1 MAVMCTDNI
10 IATLESHAKLNG
22 NKIAFEYLGRQSGG
36 IQSLTYSDLNERVQ
50 HQAQILMNIVDSG
63 DRAVLLFEPGLDF
76 IVSFFACLKA
86 KIIAVPVSLPFNRN
100 GFSNILNI
108 MNDCEPKIVLTT
120 KKILELAGLITLK
133 AQNENLILHAVD
145 AELQRDLVE
154 KDFPLITEKDIC
166 FLQYTSGS
174 TGWPKGV
181 IVTHKNIMA
190 NEVMIAEAFGTQPE
204 DVGLTWLPVYHDMGL
219 IGSVLQTVYVGLTCY
234 VMSPLDFIR
243 KPLKWLQFISEKGV
257 TISGGPNFA
266 YELCLHRISDED
278 AAALDLSRVRV
289 LFNGAEPIKAHVMQR
304 FMEKFNT
311 QSRLRLDTFLPCY
324 GLAEV
329 TLLVSGVTGP
339 LNAISLDRDRL
350 NAHLVQTSQ
359 DQTAVQVVS
368 CGKIS
373 KHIDCRIVNPHTR
386 KEVAAHEVGEIWLAG
401 ESVTA
406 GYWQKPEVNQETFEA
421 TILNEAGQPSQVHYL
436 RTGDM
441 GFIKNGDL
449 YITGRLKD
457 VIIIRGKNYYP
468 QDIECS
474 VEMAH
479 PAVRKGCVA
488 AVNFADSE
496 GVTVVLEIKK
506 KSLDKTLN
514 FETIRTQVKEQV
526 AADIGLPVDGVY
538 LLHQG
543 RINKTTSGKIRR
555 RKIKEQ
561 IERGQLVCLTHPNR
575 RTVIARNYVKNGLD
589 VIRDREQR
597 GQLIRYS
604 SNLLNSMIKERE
616 VRTLI
621 FNRLKSALF

>member
-243 KPLKWLQFISEKGV
+243 KPVKWLQFISEKGV

-266 YELCLHRISDED
+266 YELCLHRITDEQ

-311 QSRLRLDTFLPCY
+311 QSKLRLDTFLPCY

-339 LNAISLDRDRL
+339 LNAISLDRDQL

-421 TILNEAGQPSQVHYL
+421 TILDEAGQPSQVHYL

-479 PAVRKGCVA
+479 PAIRKGCVA
-488 AVNFADSE
+488 A
-496 GVTVVLEIKK
+496 
-506 KSLDKTLN
+506 
-514 FETIRTQVKEQV
+514 
-526 AADIGLPVDGVY
+526 
-538 LLHQG
+538 
-543 RINKTTSGKIRR
+543 
-555 RKIKEQ
+555 
-561 IERGQLVCLTHPNR
+561 
-575 RTVIARNYVKNGLD
+575 
-589 VIRDREQR
+589 
-597 GQLIRYS
+597 
-604 SNLLNSMIKERE
+604 
-616 VRTLI
+616 
-621 FNRLKSALF
+621 

>member
-1 MAVMCTDNI
+1 
-10 IATLESHAKLNG
+10 
-22 NKIAFEYLGRQSGG
+22 
-36 IQSLTYSDLNERVQ
+36 
-50 HQAQILMNIVDSG
+50 MNLVDSG

-120 KKILELAGLITLK
+120 KKILELSGLITLK
-133 AQNENLILHAVD
+133 AQNESLILHAVD
-145 AELQRDLVE
+145 TEFQRDLVE
-154 KDFPLITEKDIC
+154 KDFPYIDADDVC

-190 NEVMIAEAFGTQPE
+190 NEAMITEAFCTQP
-204 DVGLTWLPVYHDMGL
+204 DDIGLTWLPVYHDMGL
-219 IGSVLQTVYVGLTCY
+219 IGSVLQSVYVGLTCY

-278 AAALDLSRVRV
+278 AATLDLSRVRV

-311 QSRLRLDTFLPCY
+311 QSKLKLDTFLPCY

-329 TLLVSGVTGP
+329 TLLVSGMTGP
-339 LNAISLDRDRL
+339 LNAISLDRDKL

-373 KHIDCRIVNPHTR
+373 AHIDCRIVNPHTH

-406 GYWQKPEVNQETFEA
+406 GYWQKPEINQETFEA
-421 TILNEAGQPSQVHYL
+421 TILDEAGQPSKEYYL

-441 GFIKNGDL
+441 GFIKDGDL
-449 YITGRLKD
+449 YVTGRLKD

-506 KSLDKTLN
+506 KSLNKTLN
-514 FETIRTQVKEQV
+514 FENIRTQVKEQV
-526 AADIGLPVDGVY
+526 AADIGLPVEGGY

-575 RTVIARNYVKNGLD
+575 RTVIARNYIKNSLE

>member
-36 IQSLTYSDLNERVQ
+36 IQSLTYADLNERVQ
-50 HQAQILMNIVDSG
+50 HQAQILMSIVDSG

-266 YELCLHRISDED
+266 YELCLHRITDEQ

-339 LNAISLDRDRL
+339 LNAISLDRDKL

-406 GYWQKPEVNQETFEA
+406 GYWQKPEVNRETFEA
-421 TILNEAGQPSQVHYL
+421 TILDEAGQPSQVHYL

-543 RINKTTSGKIRR
+543 RIKRPLAAKLEEE
-555 RKIKEQ
+555 K
-561 IERGQLVCLTHPNR
+561 
-575 RTVIARNYVKNGLD
+575 
-589 VIRDREQR
+589 
-597 GQLIRYS
+597 
-604 SNLLNSMIKERE
+604 
-616 VRTLI
+616 
-621 FNRLKSALF
+621 LKSRSNAVNWSV

>member
-36 IQSLTYSDLNERVQ
+36 IQSLTYADLNERVQ
-50 HQAQILMNIVDSG
+50 HQAQILMSIVDSG

-266 YELCLHRISDED
+266 YELCLHRITDEQ

-339 LNAISLDRDRL
+339 LNAISLDRDKL

-406 GYWQKPEVNQETFEA
+406 GYWQKPEVNRETFEA
-421 TILNEAGQPSQVHYL
+421 TILDEAGQPSQVHYL

-538 LLHQG
+538 LLLQG

-575 RTVIARNYVKNGLD
+575 RTMIARNYVKNGLD

>member
-1 MAVMCTDNI
+1 
-10 IATLESHAKLNG
+10 
-22 NKIAFEYLGRQSGG
+22 
-36 IQSLTYSDLNERVQ
+36 
-50 HQAQILMNIVDSG
+50 
-63 DRAVLLFEPGLDF
+63 
-76 IVSFFACLKA
+76 
-86 KIIAVPVSLPFNRN
+86 
-100 GFSNILNI
+100 
-108 MNDCEPKIVLTT
+108 
-120 KKILELAGLITLK
+120 
-133 AQNENLILHAVD
+133 
-145 AELQRDLVE
+145 
-154 KDFPLITEKDIC
+154 
-166 FLQYTSGS
+166 
-174 TGWPKGV
+174 
-181 IVTHKNIMA
+181 
-190 NEVMIAEAFGTQPE
+190 
-204 DVGLTWLPVYHDMGL
+204 
-219 IGSVLQTVYVGLTCY
+219 
-234 VMSPLDFIR
+234 
-243 KPLKWLQFISEKGV
+243 
-257 TISGGPNFA
+257 
-266 YELCLHRISDED
+266 
-278 AAALDLSRVRV
+278 
-289 LFNGAEPIKAHVMQR
+289 
-304 FMEKFNT
+304 
-311 QSRLRLDTFLPCY
+311 FLPCY

-339 LNAISLDRDRL
+339 LNAISLDRDKL

-373 KHIDCRIVNPHTR
+373 KHIDCRIVNPYTR

-421 TILNEAGQPSQVHYL
+421 TILDEAGQPSQVHYL

-589 VIRDREQR
+589 V
-597 GQLIRYS
+597 
-604 SNLLNSMIKERE
+604 
-616 VRTLI
+616 
-621 FNRLKSALF
+621 

>member
-10 IATLESHAKLNG
+10 IATLESYAKLNG

-36 IQSLTYSDLNERVQ
+36 IQSLTYADLNERVQ
-50 HQAQILMNIVDSG
+50 HQAQILMSIVDSG

-266 YELCLHRISDED
+266 YELCLHRITDEQ

-339 LNAISLDRDRL
+339 LNAISLDRDKL

-359 DQTAVQVVS
+359 EQTAVQVVS

-421 TILNEAGQPSQVHYL
+421 TILNEAGQPGQVHYL

-538 LLHQG
+538 LLRQG

>member
-10 IATLESHAKLNG
+10 IATLESHANLNG
-22 NKIAFEYLGRQSGG
+22 GKTAFEYLGRQSGG
-36 IQSLTYSDLNERVQ
+36 IQSLTYADLNKRVQ
-50 HQAQILMNIVDSG
+50 HQAQILMNLVDSG

-120 KKILELAGLITLK
+120 KKILELSGLITLK
-133 AQNENLILHAVD
+133 AQNESLILHAVD
-145 AELQRDLVE
+145 TEFQRDLVE
-154 KDFPLITEKDIC
+154 KDFPYIDTDDVC

-190 NEVMIAEAFGTQPE
+190 NEAMITEAFCTQP
-204 DVGLTWLPVYHDMGL
+204 DDIGLTWLPVYHDMGL
-219 IGSVLQTVYVGLTCY
+219 IGSVLQSVYVGLTCY

-278 AAALDLSRVRV
+278 AATLDLSRVRV

-311 QSRLRLDTFLPCY
+311 QSKLKLDTFLPCY

-339 LNAISLDRDRL
+339 LNAISLDRDKL

-373 KHIDCRIVNPHTR
+373 AHIDCRIVNPHTH

-406 GYWQKPEVNQETFEA
+406 GYWQKPEINQETFEA
-421 TILNEAGQPSQVHYL
+421 TILDEAGQPSKEYYL

-441 GFIKNGDL
+441 GFIKDGDL
-449 YITGRLKD
+449 YVTGRLKD

-506 KSLDKTLN
+506 KSLNKTLN

-526 AADIGLPVDGVY
+526 AADIGLPVEGVY
-538 LLHQG
+538 LLYQG

-575 RTVIARNYVKNGLD
+575 RTVIARNYIKNGLD

>member
-243 KPLKWLQFISEKGV
+243 KPVKWLQFISEKGV

-266 YELCLHRISDED
+266 YELCLHRITDEQ

-311 QSRLRLDTFLPCY
+311 QSKLRLDTFLPCY

-339 LNAISLDRDRL
+339 LNAISLDRDQL

-421 TILNEAGQPSQVHYL
+421 TILDEAGQPSQVHYL

-479 PAVRKGCVA
+479 PAIRKGCVA

-543 RINKTTSGKIRR
+543 
-555 RKIKEQ
+555 
-561 IERGQLVCLTHPNR
+561 
-575 RTVIARNYVKNGLD
+575 
-589 VIRDREQR
+589 
-597 GQLIRYS
+597 
-604 SNLLNSMIKERE
+604 
-616 VRTLI
+616 
-621 FNRLKSALF
+621 

>member
-10 IATLESHAKLNG
+10 IATLESHANLNG
-22 NKIAFEYLGRQSGG
+22 GKTAFEYLGRQSGG
-36 IQSLTYSDLNERVQ
+36 IQSLTYADLNKRVQ
-50 HQAQILMNIVDSG
+50 HQAQILMNLVDSG

-120 KKILELAGLITLK
+120 KKILELSGLITLK
-133 AQNENLILHAVD
+133 AQNESLILHAVD
-145 AELQRDLVE
+145 TEFQRDLVE
-154 KDFPLITEKDIC
+154 KDFPYIDADDVC

-190 NEVMIAEAFGTQPE
+190 NEAMITEAFCTQP
-204 DVGLTWLPVYHDMGL
+204 DDIGLTWLPVYHDMGL
-219 IGSVLQTVYVGLTCY
+219 IGSVLQSVYVGLTCY

-278 AAALDLSRVRV
+278 AATLDLSRVRV

-311 QSRLRLDTFLPCY
+311 QSKLKLDTFLPCY

-329 TLLVSGVTGP
+329 TLLVSGMTGP
-339 LNAISLDRDRL
+339 LNAISLDRDKL

-373 KHIDCRIVNPHTR
+373 AHIDCRIVNPHTH

-406 GYWQKPEVNQETFEA
+406 GYWQKPEINQETFEA
-421 TILNEAGQPSQVHYL
+421 TILDEAGQPSKEYYL

-441 GFIKNGDL
+441 GFIKDGDL
-449 YITGRLKD
+449 YVTGRLKD

-506 KSLDKTLN
+506 KSLNKTLN
-514 FETIRTQVKEQV
+514 FENIRTQVKEQV
-526 AADIGLPVDGVY
+526 AADIGLPVEGGY

-575 RTVIARNYVKNGLD
+575 RTVIARNYIKNSLE

>member
-10 IATLESHAKLNG
+10 IATLESHANLNG
-22 NKIAFEYLGRQSGG
+22 GKTAFEYLGRQSGG
-36 IQSLTYSDLNERVQ
+36 IQSLTYADLNKRVQ
-50 HQAQILMNIVDSG
+50 HQAQILMNLVDSG

-120 KKILELAGLITLK
+120 KKILELSGLITLK
-133 AQNENLILHAVD
+133 AQNESLILHAVD
-145 AELQRDLVE
+145 TEFQRDLVE
-154 KDFPLITEKDIC
+154 KDFPYIDADDVC

-190 NEVMIAEAFGTQPE
+190 NEAMITEAFCTQP
-204 DVGLTWLPVYHDMGL
+204 DDIGLTWLPVYHDMGL
-219 IGSVLQTVYVGLTCY
+219 IGSVLQSVYVGLTCY

-278 AAALDLSRVRV
+278 AVTLDLSRVRV

-311 QSRLRLDTFLPCY
+311 QSKLKLDTFLPCY
-324 GLAEV
+324 GLAEG

-339 LNAISLDRDRL
+339 LNAISLDRDKL

-373 KHIDCRIVNPHTR
+373 AHIDCRIVNPHTH

-406 GYWQKPEVNQETFEA
+406 GYWQKPEINQETFEA
-421 TILNEAGQPSQVHYL
+421 TILDEAGQPSKEYYL

-441 GFIKNGDL
+441 GFIKDGDL
-449 YITGRLKD
+449 YVTGRLKD

-506 KSLDKTLN
+506 KSLNKTLN
-514 FETIRTQVKEQV
+514 FENIRTQVKEQV
-526 AADIGLPVDGVY
+526 AADIGLPVEGGY

-575 RTVIARNYVKNGLD
+575 RTVIARNYIKNGLD

>member
-10 IATLESHAKLNG
+10 IATLESHANLNG
-22 NKIAFEYLGRQSGG
+22 GKTAFEYLGRQSGG
-36 IQSLTYSDLNERVQ
+36 IQSLTYADLNKRVQ
-50 HQAQILMNIVDSG
+50 HQAQILMNLVDSG

-120 KKILELAGLITLK
+120 KKILELSGLITLK
-133 AQNENLILHAVD
+133 AQNESLILHAVD
-145 AELQRDLVE
+145 TEFQRDLVE
-154 KDFPLITEKDIC
+154 KDFPYIDADDVC

-190 NEVMIAEAFGTQPE
+190 NEAMITEAFCTQP
-204 DVGLTWLPVYHDMGL
+204 DDIGLTWLPVYHDMGL
-219 IGSVLQTVYVGLTCY
+219 IGSVLQSVYVGLTCY

-278 AAALDLSRVRV
+278 AATLDLSRVRV

-311 QSRLRLDTFLPCY
+311 QSKLKLDTFLPCY

-339 LNAISLDRDRL
+339 LNAISLDRDKL

-373 KHIDCRIVNPHTR
+373 AHIDCRIVNPHTH

-406 GYWQKPEVNQETFEA
+406 GYWQKPEINQETFEA
-421 TILNEAGQPSQVHYL
+421 TILDEAGQPSKEYYL

-441 GFIKNGDL
+441 GFIKDGDL
-449 YITGRLKD
+449 YVTGRLKD

-506 KSLDKTLN
+506 KLLNKTLN
-514 FETIRTQVKEQV
+514 FENIRTQVKEQV
-526 AADIGLPVDGVY
+526 AADIGLPVEGGY

-575 RTVIARNYVKNGLD
+575 RTVIARNYIKNGLD

>member
-1 MAVMCTDNI
+1 
-10 IATLESHAKLNG
+10 
-22 NKIAFEYLGRQSGG
+22 
-36 IQSLTYSDLNERVQ
+36 
-50 HQAQILMNIVDSG
+50 
-63 DRAVLLFEPGLDF
+63 
-76 IVSFFACLKA
+76 
-86 KIIAVPVSLPFNRN
+86 
-100 GFSNILNI
+100 

-120 KKILELAGLITLK
+120 KKILELSGLITLK

-154 KDFPLITEKDIC
+154 KDFPHIDEDDVC

-190 NEVMIAEAFGTQPE
+190 NEVMIAEAFGTQP
-204 DVGLTWLPVYHDMGL
+204 DDIGLTWLPVYHDMGL

-243 KPLKWLQFISEKGV
+243 KPLKWLQFISKKGV

-278 AAALDLSRVRV
+278 AASLDLSRVRV
-289 LFNGAEPIKAHVMQR
+289 MFNGAEPIKANVMQR

-311 QSRLRLDTFLPCY
+311 QSKLRLDTFLPCY

-339 LNAISLDRDRL
+339 LNAISIDREKL
-350 NAHLVQTSQ
+350 NANLVQTSQ

-373 KHIDCRIVNPHTR
+373 AHIDCRIVNPHTR
-386 KEVAAHEVGEIWLAG
+386 KEVGAHEVGEIWLAG

-406 GYWQKPEVNQETFEA
+406 GYWQKPEVNQETFAA
-421 TILNEAGQPSQVHYL
+421 TILNKVGKSGQVHYL

-449 YITGRLKD
+449 YVTGRLKD

-474 VEMAH
+474 VEVAH

-488 AVNFADSE
+488 AVNFENSE

-526 AADIGLPVDGVY
+526 AADIGLPVEGVY

-575 RTVIARNYVKNGLD
+575 RTAIARNYVKNGLD

-604 SNLLNSMIKERE
+604 SNLLNSVIKERE
-616 VRTLI
+616 VRALI

>member
-36 IQSLTYSDLNERVQ
+36 IQSLTYADLNERVQ
-50 HQAQILMNIVDSG
+50 HQAQILMSIVDSG

-204 DVGLTWLPVYHDMGL
+204 DVGLTWQPVYHDMGL

-266 YELCLHRISDED
+266 YELCLHRITDEQ

-329 TLLVSGVTGP
+329 TLLVSGVTGL
-339 LNAISLDRDRL
+339 LNAISLDRDKL

-406 GYWQKPEVNQETFEA
+406 GYWQKPEVNRETFEA
-421 TILNEAGQPSQVHYL
+421 TILDEAGQPSQVHYL

-538 LLHQG
+538 LLYQG